1 MSSILATYYTVP
13 GHYSQDVDN
22 RRDNDRDAAVARA
35 VARIRPL
42 CGLNANSREFVDE
55 RVIEQKENG
64 QSDYV
69 ARRWEVFA
77 DGSVVDSPS
86 VESGGKGR
94 A

>member
-13 GHYSQDVDN
+13 GHYTQDVDN

-42 CGLNANSREFVDE
+42 EGLDRNSREFVDE
-55 RVIEQKENG
+55 RVIEQKQDG
-64 QSDYV
+64 QSDHI

-77 DGSVVDSPS
+77 DGSISLRHVS
-86 VESGGKGR
+86 